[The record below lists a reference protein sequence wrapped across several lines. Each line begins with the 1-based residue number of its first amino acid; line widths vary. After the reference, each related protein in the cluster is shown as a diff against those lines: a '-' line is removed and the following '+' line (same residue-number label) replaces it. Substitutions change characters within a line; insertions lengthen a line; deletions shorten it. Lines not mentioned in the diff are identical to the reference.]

1 MVVAGPD
8 ASVGVNGVAPLNGI
22 RVLDF
27 TWVGAGPIGTK
38 LLAEFGADVIKVE
51 SRRRPDPLR
60 KTGPFAPGDDPLE
73 RSGYFADRNAG
84 KRSIALD
91 MTHPRAR
98 EVVLRLTAT
107 TDVCAQSFRPGT
119 LEKWGLGYEELIA
132 VRPDLIYLAMPMQ
145 GEWGPHA
152 SFSGFGATLVA
163 LCGLH
168 ELCGYPDRE
177 PVGTGTNYP
186 DHVPNPMH
194 AVFAVL
200 AALLHRDATGEG
212 QRIELSQLEST
223 LNVIGP
229 AIEHAD
235 LGRSPV
241 RAGNRIPHAAPHGVF
256 PSRGDDRWIAIAVVD
271 DRRWRALAE
280 LTRIPEFADR
290 ELSHLEGRK
299 VREDQIEA
307 LLADWS
313 ASQDADEL
321 AAALTSV
328 GIAASPVRTADE
340 LLAGVGGLLGRGA
353 FEWLEHPV
361 MGRTVYSA
369 PTPRLS
375 MTPGLLASPAPLLGA
390 DTDEVLSAIA
400 GYSAGE
406 IAELRADGVL
416 T

>member
-1 MVVAGPD
+1 MSA
-8 ASVGVNGVAPLNGI
+8 VAPLSGI

-38 LLAEFGADVIKVE
+38 LLAEFGAEVIKVE
-51 SRRRPDPLR
+51 SRTRPDPLR
-60 KTGPFAPGDDPLE
+60 KTAPFAPGDDPLE

-98 EVVLRLTAT
+98 EIVLRLAAA

-119 LEKWGLGYEELIA
+119 MEKWNLGYEELIA

-152 SFSGFGATLVA
+152 TFSGFGATLVA

-229 AIEHAD
+229 AIELAD

-256 PSRGDDRWIAIAVVD
+256 PVRGDDRWIAIAVVD

-280 LTRIPEFADR
+280 LTRIPKFNAVEFAR
-290 ELSHLEGRK
+290 LEGRK
-299 VREDQIEA
+299 AREDEIET
-307 LLADWS
+307 LLAGWT

-321 AAALTSV
+321 AGLLAAA

-340 LLAGVGGLLGRGA
+340 LLAGASGLRDRGA
-353 FEWLEHPV
+353 FAWLDHPV
-361 MGRTVYSA
+361 MGSSVYTA

-375 MTPGLLASPAPLLGA
+375 ATPGSLASSAPLLGA

-400 GYSAGE
+400 GYSPEE
-406 IAELRADGVL
+406 IAELRGEGVL

>member
-1 MVVAGPD
+1 VSA
-8 ASVGVNGVAPLNGI
+8 VAPLSGI

-38 LLAEFGADVIKVE
+38 LLAEFGAEVIKVE
-51 SRRRPDPLR
+51 SRTRPDPLR
-60 KTGPFAPGDDPLE
+60 KTAPFAPGDDPLE

-98 EVVLRLTAT
+98 EIVLRLAAA

-119 LEKWGLGYEELIA
+119 MEKWNLGYEELIA

-152 SFSGFGATLVA
+152 TFSGFGATLVA

-229 AIEHAD
+229 AIELAD

-256 PSRGDDRWIAIAVVD
+256 PVRGDDRWIAIAVVD

-280 LTRIPEFADR
+280 LTRIPKFNAVEFAR
-290 ELSHLEGRK
+290 LEGRK
-299 VREDQIEA
+299 AREDEIET
-307 LLADWS
+307 LLAGWT

-321 AAALTSV
+321 AGLLAAA

-340 LLAGVGGLLGRGA
+340 LLAGASGLRDRGA
-353 FEWLEHPV
+353 FAWLDHPV
-361 MGRTVYSA
+361 MGSSVYTA

-375 MTPGLLASPAPLLGA
+375 ATPGSLASSAPLLGA

-400 GYSAGE
+400 GYSPEE
-406 IAELRADGVL
+406 IAELRGEGVL

>member
-1 MVVAGPD
+1 MSAAGPL
-8 ASVGVNGVAPLNGI
+8 SGI

-38 LLAEFGADVIKVE
+38 LLAEFGAEVIKVE
-51 SRRRPDPLR
+51 SRTRPDPLR
-60 KTGPFAPGDDPLE
+60 KTAPFAPGDDPLE

-98 EVVLRLTAT
+98 EIVLRLAAA

-119 LEKWGLGYEELIA
+119 MEKWNLGYEELVA

-152 SFSGFGATLVA
+152 RFSGFGATLVA

-186 DHVPNPMH
+186 DHVPNPLH

-229 AIEHAD
+229 AIELAD
-235 LGRSPV
+235 IGRTPV

-256 PSRGDDRWIAIAVVD
+256 PTRGDDRWIAIAVVD

-280 LTRIPEFADR
+280 LVGIPEFAD
-290 ELSHLEGRK
+290 EKLGNLEGRK
-299 VREDQIEA
+299 MREDEVET
-307 LLADWS
+307 LLARWT
-313 ASQDADEL
+313 ASQDAEEL
-321 AAALTSV
+321 AAILAAR
-328 GIAASPVRTADE
+328 GIAASPVRTPDE
-340 LLAGVGGLLGRGA
+340 LLAGVGGLRDRGA

-361 MGRTVYSA
+361 MGRSVYTA

-375 MTPGLLASPAPLLGA
+375 ATPGHLASSAPLLGA
-390 DTDEVLSAIA
+390 DTDDVLLAIA
-400 GYSAGE
+400 GYSLEE
-406 IAELRADGVL
+406 IEQFRADGVL

>member
-1 MVVAGPD
+1 VSA
-8 ASVGVNGVAPLNGI
+8 VAPLSGI

-38 LLAEFGADVIKVE
+38 LLAEFGAEVIKVE
-51 SRRRPDPLR
+51 SRTRPDPLR
-60 KTGPFAPGDDPLE
+60 KTAPFAPGDDPLE

-98 EVVLRLTAT
+98 EIVLRLAAA

-119 LEKWGLGYEELIA
+119 MEKWNLGYEALIA

-152 SFSGFGATLVA
+152 TFSGFGATLVA

-229 AIEHAD
+229 AIELAD

-256 PSRGDDRWIAIAVVD
+256 PVRGDDRWIAIAVVD

-280 LTRIPEFADR
+280 LTRIPKFNAVEFAR
-290 ELSHLEGRK
+290 LEGRK
-299 VREDQIEA
+299 AREDEIET
-307 LLADWS
+307 LLAGWT

-321 AAALTSV
+321 AGLLAAA

-340 LLAGVGGLLGRGA
+340 LLAGAGGLRDRGA
-353 FEWLEHPV
+353 FAWLDHPV
-361 MGRTVYSA
+361 MGSSVYTA

-375 MTPGLLASPAPLLGA
+375 ATPGSLASSAPLLGA

-400 GYSAGE
+400 GYSPEE
-406 IAELRADGVL
+406 IAELRDEGVL

>member
-1 MVVAGPD
+1 MSA
-8 ASVGVNGVAPLNGI
+8 VAPLSGI

-38 LLAEFGADVIKVE
+38 LLAEFGAEVIKVE
-51 SRRRPDPLR
+51 SLTRPDPLR
-60 KTGPFAPGDDPLE
+60 KTAPFAPGDDPLE

-98 EVVLRLTAT
+98 EIVLRLAAA

-119 LEKWGLGYEELIA
+119 MEKWNLGYEELIA

-152 SFSGFGATLVA
+152 TFSGFGATLVA

-212 QRIELSQLEST
+212 QHIELSQLEST

-229 AIEHAD
+229 AIELAD

-256 PSRGDDRWIAIAVVD
+256 PVRGDDRWIAIAVVD

-280 LTRIPEFADR
+280 LTRIPKFNAVEFAR
-290 ELSHLEGRK
+290 LEGRK
-299 VREDQIEA
+299 AREDEIET
-307 LLADWS
+307 LLAGWT

-321 AAALTSV
+321 AGILAVA

-340 LLAGVGGLLGRGA
+340 LLAGASGLRDRGA
-353 FEWLEHPV
+353 FAWLDHPV
-361 MGRTVYSA
+361 MGSSVYTA

-375 MTPGLLASPAPLLGA
+375 ATPGSLASSAPLLGA

-400 GYSAGE
+400 GYSPEE
-406 IAELRADGVL
+406 IAELRGEGVL